1 MIVIKYKSFLPDFML
16 WRHNI
21 SLELT
26 LHTLFWIR
34 LAWNCFCCAEIKGAC
49 ETLLIVLWRKLSL
62 FLLVLWGNRF
72 IVPLGKVSLVQ
83 VYNSSASLP
92 SFYDGF
98 FRLTYE
104 IEAGSNQWLNVN
116 YKETSNRVLQLHS
129 NYTFLW
135 RIKIVSQCTKNKY
148 RLYYKFCLR
157 YFLFVS
163 SHKIRSKV
171 NLLNF
176 KDVKCVQYHIWLG
189 SRSFLEN

>member
-1 MIVIKYKSFLPDFML
+1 ML

-116 YKETSNRVLQLHS
+116 HKETSNRVLHLHS

-135 RIKIVSQCTKNKY
+135 RIKLFLNVPKTNIGYITNSVLDIFFSFHHTKSVQ
-148 RLYYKFCLR
+148 RLIF
-157 YFLFVS
+157 
-163 SHKIRSKV
+163 
-171 NLLNF
+171 
-176 KDVKCVQYHIWLG
+176 
-189 SRSFLEN
+189 